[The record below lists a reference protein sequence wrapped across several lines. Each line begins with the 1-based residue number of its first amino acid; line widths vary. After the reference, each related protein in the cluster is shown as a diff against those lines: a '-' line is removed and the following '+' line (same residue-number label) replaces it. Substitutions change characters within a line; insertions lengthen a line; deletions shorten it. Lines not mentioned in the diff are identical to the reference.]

1 MKRDHLSPLRPPH
14 VPSPSRFPSSIL
26 ATLTLALLPSLLHP
40 PLSPLLSLCRYL
52 KERQQF
58 GTPLAAFQLNQE
70 KLVRMLGN
78 IQAMVLMVWR
88 LSTLHETGRLTAGH
102 ASMTK
107 VSGRAGDGA

>member
-1 MKRDHLSPLRPPH
+1 MHCL
-14 VPSPSRFPSSIL
+14 V
-26 ATLTLALLPSLLHP
+26 SL
-40 PLSPLLSLCRYL
+40 RYL

-78 IQAMVLMVWR
+78 IQAMVLLVWR
-88 LSTLHETGRLTAGH
+88 LSKLYEAGKLTAGH

-107 VSGRAGDGA
+107 VRTTAGPHV